1 MTPAQ
6 LSRTVLQTVRRA
18 VEADE
23 LRVAVLP
30 ERVKVQTP
38 PRAGCGDYATNVALQ
53 LARGVD
59 GGGPAAALR
68 VAEVLRRRLVGE
80 PGIARV
86 EIAGP
91 GFLNITVKA
100 GGHAQLVR
108 NVLERG
114 EVYGRSDAL
123 AGDPAVRLAP
133 GRDVRAAVV
142 GAAVVRLVAFCGG
155 EALVVSGDGGGEA
168 SGGGAAGGGGP
179 QARAAVGEAPEGG
192 AAAGAVAPEG
202 GAAGGEAPG
211 ARAVVGEAPQ
221 ARAAA
226 GGVAPEDGP
235 GEVLAVRPVEDGPR
249 ELLSVRPVNV
259 SAPELLARL
268 GTDAARWALLR
279 PAAHDLPDLDP
290 RRLLAQRESN
300 PLFRVRYAH
309 ARVRALVRNGR
320 QLGVHSSPDGPY
332 RHPAEVA
339 LIATLADHP
348 RLIESAAR
356 HRAPDRLARHLEA
369 VADAFFRFHD
379 ACPPLPCGEEKPMAA
394 HRSRLALAEAA
405 GAVLA
410 GGLHLLGISAPE
422 HL

>member
-23 LRVAVLP
+23 LRLAVLP
-30 ERVKVQTP
+30 ERVKVRTP

-53 LARGVD
+53 LAQGLD
-59 GGGPAAALR
+59 GGGPAVALR

-80 PGIARV
+80 PGIAGV

-91 GFLNITVKA
+91 GFLNITVEA
-100 GGHAQLVR
+100 EGHAELVR
-108 NVLERG
+108 GVLERG
-114 EVYGRSDAL
+114 EDYGRSDAL
-123 AGDPAVRLAP
+123 AGGPAVRLAP

-142 GAAVVRLVAFCGG
+142 GAAVIRLVAFCGG
-155 EALVVSGDGGGEA
+155 EALVVGT
-168 SGGGAAGGGGP
+168 
-179 QARAAVGEAPEGG
+179 G
-192 AAAGAVAPEG
+192 AAAGGEVPEG
-202 GAAGGEAPG
+202 YP
-211 ARAVVGEAPQ
+211 V
-221 ARAAA
+221 
-226 GGVAPEDGP
+226 PEGDS

-249 ELLSVRPVNV
+249 QVLAVPPVEDGPRQVLAVPPVEDGPLEVLPMRPVAV

-268 GTDAARWALLR
+268 GIDAARWALLR
-279 PAAHDLPDLDP
+279 PAAHDLPDLEP

-339 LIATLADHP
+339 LIATIADCP

>member
-23 LRVAVLP
+23 LRVAMLP
-30 ERVKVQTP
+30 ERVKVRTP

-53 LARGVD
+53 LAQGLD

-80 PGIARV
+80 PGIAGV

-91 GFLNITVKA
+91 GFLNITVEA
-100 GGHAQLVR
+100 GGHAELVR
-108 NVLERG
+108 GVLERG
-114 EVYGRSDAL
+114 EDYGRSDAL
-123 AGDPAVRLAP
+123 AGGPAVRLAP

-142 GAAVVRLVAFCGG
+142 GAAVIRLVAFCGG
-155 EALVVSGDGGGEA
+155 EALVVGT
-168 SGGGAAGGGGP
+168 
-179 QARAAVGEAPEGG
+179 
-192 AAAGAVAPEG
+192 
-202 GAAGGEAPG
+202 
-211 ARAVVGEAPQ
+211 
-221 ARAAA
+221 RAAA
-226 GGVAPEDGP
+226 GGEVPEGYPVPEGDS

-249 ELLSVRPVNV
+249 QVLAVPPVEDGPREVLPMRPVGV
-259 SAPELLARL
+259 SAPELLALL

-279 PAAHDLPDLDP
+279 PAAHDLPDLEP

-309 ARVRALVRNGR
+309 ARVRALVRNGQ
-320 QLGVHSSPDGPY
+320 QLGVHSCPDGPY

-339 LIATLADHP
+339 LIATIADYP

-379 ACPPLPCGEEKPMAA
+379 ACPPLPRGEEKPLAA